1 MILKKISLQ
10 NPLLFLVKHSIN
22 NPKRMEQKFI
32 EVLFHSNNPIG
43 NRTEMLNTH
52 LAYLLENTSGW
63 AVEIKS

>member
-43 NRTEMLNTH
+43 NRTEMLTLTWH
-52 LAYLLENTSGW
+52 TYWKTLQVGQLR
-63 AVEIKS
+63 